1 MGAKRPKSLVTFI
14 QTNKQTNR
22 LTDIADVYGYKRM
35 YTDVYGWIRIY
46 TDVYGCIWMY
56 TDIYGYIWIYTDVYG
71 YIRMYMDVYG
81 YIRMYMDVY
90 GYIRMYT
97 DVYVYMWYF
106 MSEKIMTM
114 NSEENKRFSN
124 MSLSRK
130 LTCFFL
136 VSQSKKWTW
145 YFELLFYKVQIKVIV
160 P

>member
-22 LTDIADVYGYKRM
+22 LTDITDVYGYKRM
-35 YTDVYGWIRIY
+35 Y
-46 TDVYGCIWMY
+46 
-56 TDIYGYIWIYTDVYG
+56 
-71 YIRMYMDVYG
+71 MDE
-81 YIRMYMDVY
+81 Y

-97 DVYVYMWYF
+97 DVYGCILIYTDIYGYIR
-106 MSEKIMTM
+106 IMTM

-136 VSQSKKWTW
+136 VSQSKK
-145 YFELLFYKVQIKVIV
+145 
-160 P
+160 

>member
-22 LTDIADVYGYKRM
+22 LTDITDVYGYKRM
-35 YTDVYGWIRIY
+35 YMDEYGYIRMY
-46 TDVYGCIWMY
+46 TDVYGCILIY
-56 TDIYGYIWIYTDVYG
+56 TDI
-71 YIRMYMDVYG
+71 YG

-136 VSQSKKWTW
+136 VSQSKK
-145 YFELLFYKVQIKVIV
+145 
-160 P
+160 

>member
-71 YIRMYMDVYG
+71 CIW
-81 YIRMYMDVY
+81 I
-90 GYIRMYT
+90 YT
-97 DVYVYMWYF
+97 DVYGCICIYVVFHERKNNDHEFWRKQTF
-106 MSEKIMTM
+106 LKHVIIKKINMFLLGFPVKEM
-114 NSEENKRFSN
+114 NLIFWIII
-124 MSLSRK
+124 L
-130 LTCFFL
+130 
-136 VSQSKKWTW
+136 QSSDQG
-145 YFELLFYKVQIKVIV
+145 YCSIG
-160 P
+160 

>member
-22 LTDIADVYGYKRM
+22 LTDITDVYGYKRM
-35 YTDVYGWIRIY
+35 Y
-46 TDVYGCIWMY
+46 
-56 TDIYGYIWIYTDVYG
+56 
-71 YIRMYMDVYG
+71 MDE
-81 YIRMYMDVY
+81 Y

-136 VSQSKKWTW
+136 VSQSKK
-145 YFELLFYKVQIKVIV
+145 
-160 P
+160 